1 MVLLNRLVEGRRCQ
15 PKKVKF
21 CGNYVILYSTYD
33 HYWNQKSEESFFSL
47 PLLYICLAYCA
58 YIHKHV
64 MYQYMHMFVYMCACV
79 SMCIGRYPEQIYF
92 MTIFMSDLLCYNLQA
107 VTGANIATAVTGPAT
122 DEMVQMTSVLYIWP
136 VLDIH
141 AGSYQCI
148 ASNVLGTSY
157 STKAVVTVSGKQA
170 GLFLPITC
178 VVPAFDESLGKCY
191 YTICNYITMSFTCK
205 QTFSRLYK
213 HQHKDN
219 SILHLLT

>member
-1 MVLLNRLVEGRRCQ
+1 
-15 PKKVKF
+15 
-21 CGNYVILYSTYD
+21 
-33 HYWNQKSEESFFSL
+33 
-47 PLLYICLAYCA
+47 
-58 YIHKHV
+58 
-64 MYQYMHMFVYMCACV
+64 
-79 SMCIGRYPEQIYF
+79 
-92 MTIFMSDLLCYNLQA
+92 
-107 VTGANIATAVTGPAT
+107 
-122 DEMVQMTSVLYIWP
+122 MVQMTSVLYIWP

-219 SILHLLT
+219 SILHLLTWRMWPIVTHRKICCTSRGILRSLPTIPFLLQDPLHGTLEQPSQPREEHVISGDIWIPAQNLSFHKSWLAS